1 MSDSFCLS
9 SVYSIL
15 FRNRL
20 SETEH
25 AHETAM
31 EELQKVTAIQR
42 EIAEQRDL
50 MLQEISSIM
59 PTTDE
64 VLDNVSS
71 PLSVA

>member
-1 MSDSFCLS
+1 
-9 SVYSIL
+9 
-15 FRNRL
+15 
-20 SETEH
+20 
-25 AHETAM
+25 M